1 MRHYS
6 AAVGGRSKGGAHAGE
21 SRKRKN
27 FRVAWGPAYEKRGI
41 SPVHRAFGP
50 APQGKDY
57 MPASA
62 GNVDGLAPSGPL
74 ACGVASP
81 PVFRAPHATQFGRA
95 FAVRRQAL
103 RSHLS
108 RLPLAAPSSAR
119 IFEAGLAYRGR
130 RAPAVGSATPTQS
143 EGSQAF
149 SVRGRPR
156 NRRFRAAKAKRFRS
170 TRARSF
176 YRR

>member
-57 MPASA
+57 MPANA
-62 GNVDGLAPSGPL
+62 GDVDGLAPSGPL

-81 PVFRAPHATQFGRA
+81 PRFSGAPCDSIRSRFRGSSPSASLSSIAAPPRCTLLGAHLRGRA
-95 FAVRRQAL
+95 GLQR
-103 RSHLS
+103 
-108 RLPLAAPSSAR
+108 SAR
-119 IFEAGLAYRGR
+119 ACGGFRYPHSIRGLAGLQRTRPTAEPEVPR
-130 RAPAVGSATPTQS
+130 R
-143 EGSQAF
+143 EGEALSQH
-149 SVRGRPR
+149 PR
-156 NRRFRAAKAKRFRS
+156 
-170 TRARSF
+170 TELL
-176 YRR
+176 